1 MIDMGYNRAMTEVV
15 RNNILNYELFS
26 KATAGRDEKDRESKE
41 SNPQP
46 HREKE
51 RVRFEPETGSDHKK
65 SRHRSPSPKAF
76 SPSSNQEQ
84 RAGKTK
90 PHSKKSNRPDNS
102 EICPGCGRWITKDHT
117 TSTCNWIVDKKRGY
131 NEK

>member
-26 KATAGRDEKDRESKE
+26 KATEGRDEKDRESKD

-51 RVRFEPETGSDHKK
+51 RVRFEPETGSDLKK
-65 SRHRSPSPKAF
+65 SRHRSPSPNLSLPQATK
-76 SPSSNQEQ
+76 SKGL
-84 RAGKTK
+84 GKQNPTLRNP
-90 PHSKKSNRPDNS
+90 PHQ
-102 EICPGCGRWITKDHT
+102 T
-117 TSTCNWIVDKKRGY
+117 TVKFVLAVVVGSLRIIPPPRRIG
-131 NEK
+131 